1 MLAFKYELFPTYIEG
16 GQKAVILA
24 SDLRKL
30 EEIAL
35 RCIHQICHNKTQQNP
50 PGPGYVPAPSGS
62 KVQVLADNRQFIN
75 MHLSDNREPEPP
87 QNRQQPQANPA
98 NDRKMQVYR
107 SNWYINLLKAPMFSN
122 FDFKTEFP
130 LSFLS
135 SRLSQFTKATKLFS
149 TRDHTTKT
157 NVAKEFHEACDGKTN
172 TLVIIKS
179 GQYIAGGYTEVA
191 WSSPSTAA
199 WFPVSSESG
208 AFLFSVN
215 KQKVYQNKKIS
226 DGMYCDAGLGPCFGG
241 GCDLGIAGNHKSDGN
256 LSNLN
261 VSYDASGVSEPKKEL
276 FESNHFTIDEYE
288 VYKLE

>member
-1 MLAFKYELFPTYIEG
+1 MLAFKYELLPTYIEG
-16 GQKAVILA
+16 SQKAVILA
-24 SDLRKL
+24 SDLRRL

-35 RCIHQICHNKTQQNP
+35 RCIHQLCHNKTQQNL

-62 KVQVLADNRQFIN
+62 KVQMLSDNRQFIN
-75 MHLSDNREPEPP
+75 MHLPDNREPEPP
-87 QNRQQPQANPA
+87 QNRQQTQTNPS
-98 NDRKMQVYR
+98 NDRKMEVYR

-135 SRLSQFTKATKLFS
+135 SRLSQFTKAAKLFS
-149 TRDHTTKT
+149 TRDHPTKT

-191 WSSPSTAA
+191 WSSPSSYK
-199 WFPVSSESG
+199 PIPMSDESQ

-215 KQKVYQNKKIS
+215 KQNTYNNNRKDIGIRS
-226 DGMYCDAGLGPCFGG
+226 SSGFGP
-241 GCDLGIAGNHKSDGN
+241 I
-256 LSNLN
+256 
-261 VSYDASGVSEPKKEL
+261 
-276 FESNHFTIDEYE
+276 
-288 VYKLE
+288 